1 MQPIA
6 FSALLERARIYVKQA
21 FLSRHQKRSKQKLAG
36 VPAFIGVPPECFM
49 CFGDYK
55 AMRDLYLF

>member
-1 MQPIA
+1 M
-6 FSALLERARIYVKQA
+6 
-21 FLSRHQKRSKQKLAG
+21 LAG

-55 AMRDLYLF
+55 AMRNLYLS